1 MVKELEDSPRD
12 EAAVVL
18 DACAGFD
25 VGTAPDS
32 SFEVAVRAA
41 GSLVRRLAAEGQ
53 RAALVVS
60 GTQVERLA
68 VQSLEGDW
76 QVALDVLAGVRPEG
90 RRPLWSVITE
100 TRAGLDALRLYLVTS
115 DLTPQLGDRVAQIA
129 SRRRIQVV
137 WVDSRTFGDGEIP
150 PGMPDG
156 VALTLARRGV
166 GVVRLRRG
174 DDLATALAGSGRGA
188 VRAARETPPRVQLEG
203 VP

>member
-1 MVKELEDSPRD
+1 
-12 EAAVVL
+12 
-18 DACAGFD
+18 
-25 VGTAPDS
+25 
-32 SFEVAVRAA
+32 
-41 GSLVRRLAAEGQ
+41 
-53 RAALVVS
+53 
-60 GTQVERLA
+60 
-68 VQSLEGDW
+68 
-76 QVALDVLAGVRPEG
+76 
-90 RRPLWSVITE
+90 
-100 TRAGLDALRLYLVTS
+100 
-115 DLTPQLGDRVAQIA
+115 LTPQLGDRVAQIA